1 MSRTIQ
7 EIESEVLQLDAH
19 DRATLAKS
27 LLVSLEALTEAEYE
41 KLWIEEGEARYAGFA
56 GLGDRFIADV
66 ENIITHVRRYP
77 QSGVRV
83 SRNLRKRVLT
93 VFRHDVLYV
102 DALDEVIV
110 VAVAPHSRRP
120 GYWRDRLKKL
130 G

>member
-1 MSRTIQ
+1 MKQYRFLDEADAEFQ
-7 EIESEVLQLDAH
+7 EQV
-19 DRATLAKS
+19 
-27 LLVSLEALTEAEYE
+27 
-41 KLWIEEGEARYAGFA
+41 RYYDKQVA